1 MGQQQVPDK
10 VKPRAAKEI
19 WNANA
24 SEAETRLQ
32 ALEAAVVIGGV
43 PSATTT
49 QAGAAR
55 LATQADVDGGIVA
68 DEIVTPATL
77 ADRLNDFQSTAEKNA
92 NNGYMGLNAQGIADP
107 IRLAS
112 GIRDGTRF
120 LRDDGTYASVV
131 TGGVVDAS
139 TSAKGIV
146 LLDKAPVVAAS
157 PIVVGQNSSFFETF
171 IEGLLLDITFAMSN
185 FSGLTISSGAAW
197 IPGLNKVLNAPSA
210 IIPAAGTPLA
220 NTMYYGY
227 LFSNGGTPAVEFST
241 TVPSSPYKGSART
254 KSGDNTRRYIGAIK
268 TNASA
273 RIFNFQHFKN
283 GDVFYKENQSQ
294 TVAPWALGNPTSP
307 AATGTTYS
315 LGPNATA
322 ANRVV
327 PVTSRLAWIAI
338 YISSGIMT
346 LSTSDDPLTDT
357 SGTGRA
363 VQGPAM
369 VLHAVPLNSVQD
381 FIMSSGAVHAYVS
394 GYRDDR

>member
-1 MGQQQVPDK
+1 MAQQQVPDK

-24 SEAETRLQ
+24 VNAETRLQ

-43 PSATTT
+43 PSATPT

-55 LATQADVDGGIVA
+55 LATQADVDGGTVA

-77 ADRLNDFQSTAEKNA
+77 ADRLADFQSTSEKNA

-107 IRLAS
+107 VRLAS
-112 GIRDGTRF
+112 GTRDGTKF

-131 TGGVVDAS
+131 AGGVVDAS
-139 TSAKGIV
+139 ASAKGIV

-171 IEGLLLDITFAMSN
+171 IEGLLLDIAFSVSN
-185 FSGLTISSGAAW
+185 FSGVTVSSGAAW
-197 IPGLNKVLNAPSA
+197 IPGLNKVLNVPSTITPTA
-210 IIPAAGTPLA
+210 GVPAV

-268 TNASA
+268 TNASG

-294 TVAPWALGNPTSP
+294 TVAPWTLGNPTAP
-307 AATGTTYS
+307 ATTGTTYS
-315 LGPNATA
+315 LGTNATA

-346 LSTSDDPLTDT
+346 LSTNDDPLSDT

-363 VQGPAM
+363 VQGAAM
-369 VLHAVPLNSVQD
+369 VLHAVPLNASQD

-394 GYRDDR
+394 GYRDER